1 MTGHLLKCF
10 WIFRIYLYGSCM
22 GFGRSI
28 CLIFYSDIIHICYMY
43 VYAMY
48 MHLCMYM
55 YEVWW
60 GPMRS
65 YEVLSGSLFQ
75 VCSVL
80 RCQFFNPGRLQRSR
94 ERCGCLKPKQ
104 LSSKSWKNG
113 KTAVPGMG
121 GFTLRWSKRKTMWPG
136 NSCELNACT
145 AAAQSWRVRFQ
156 FLPRQVLSPVRLLL
170 PTSGIGLSILLW
182 G

>member
-1 MTGHLLKCF
+1 MFLDLPNIFVWVMHGIWAIHMPNILF
-10 WIFRIYLYGSCM
+10 WYNTYMLHVC
-22 GFGRSI
+22 I
-28 CLIFYSDIIHICYMY
+28 CN
-43 VYAMY
+43 VYAFVY
-48 MHLCMYM
+48 VH
-55 YEVWW
+55 VW
-60 GPMRS
+60 GLMRS